1 MTKMS
6 HSKSTLDTQVGGAHY
21 QLPIQPVDYIVK
33 NNLSFLQG
41 NVVKYVT
48 RYKDKNG
55 KEDLI
60 KAKHYLDMIIEFEY
74 GETK

>member
-1 MTKMS
+1 MMS
-6 HSKSTLDTQVGGAHY
+6 LSSQVGGSHY
-21 QLPIQPVDYIVK
+21 QLPIQPVEYIVK

-41 NVVKYVT
+41 NVIKYVT

-60 KAKHYLDMIIEFEY
+60 KAKQYLDMIIEFEY
-74 GETK
+74 GDTK

>member
-1 MTKMS
+1 MDQTTMTS
-6 HSKSTLDTQVGGAHY
+6 LSSQVGGSHY

-41 NVVKYVT
+41 NVIKYVT

-60 KAKHYLDMIIEFEY
+60 KAKHYLNMILEFEY
-74 GETK
+74 GDTK